1 MEKKM
6 FEQGIKTALE
16 NSKKRKF
23 TQSMD
28 LVLNFRA
35 IDFSKP
41 EKRINVDVHLPKS
54 RGKEP
59 KVCLFAGDAMAKTAQ
74 GKVDRI
80 IKKDQVSE
88 LAKDKK
94 ALKDIAEE
102 FDFFFSE
109 PQLMA
114 EIGKTWGVV
123 LGPRKKMPKP
133 LLPNQNIEVIVKR
146 AKSMITVSNAKG
158 KFMPVVHVSIGSESM
173 PVNEIADNAFAV
185 YEAVKSK
192 LEKGDVN
199 IKSIYVK
206 TTMGSP
212 VKVGV

>member
-1 MEKKM
+1 MEKNM
-6 FEQGIKTALE
+6 LEEGIKKALE
-16 NSKKRKF
+16 NSKERKF
-23 TQSMD
+23 TQSVD
-28 LVLNFRA
+28 LIVNFRA

-41 EKRINVDVHLPKS
+41 ENRINVEVHLPNS

-59 KVCLFAGDAMAKTAQ
+59 KVCLFAEDALAKASQ

-80 IKKDQVSE
+80 ITKGQIAE

-114 EIGKTWGVV
+114 EIGKTWGMV

-133 LLPNQNIEVIVKR
+133 LLPNQSIEAIAKR

-158 KFMPVVHVSIGSESM
+158 KFMPVVHTAIGSATM
-173 PVNEIADNAFAV
+173 PLNEIVDNGFAV
-185 YEAVKSK
+185 YEAVKVK

-199 IKSIYVK
+199 IKSIFVK

-212 VKVGV
+212 IKVGV